1 MKILKLSASLN
12 YRLLFYVAVF
22 LPVQLQAEQGIIQPQ
37 TQSGHKSEVI
47 TELIQPASITHEQGA
62 AYSARLKIQRPAD
75 KDAKSRCELLENGKP
90 LPFPH
95 ALHRRIREQGRGHY
109 SHWTPG
115 TLYFSTSDSTDPR
128 TNGRKYELVSTE
140 SYLQKT
146 ASFVLTESNSEI
158 TVPVD
163 LDRESHPLKMIWQ
176 NLDSKTRITPAW
188 KRKGAPDLSSQSA
201 MLASI
206 LKPGMNAEEKSI
218 AIWKFLVDWR
228 YHYDPAEQGDE
239 LHDPVKF
246 LNVYGYGFCDDCATN
261 FMVLARKAGLQSR
274 VWGLSG
280 HVVAETF
287 YDGQWHMF
295 DPDHQVFYRNR
306 QGKIAGVEELAEQPQ
321 IITQTPRDPLGSPS
335 ELIAKLYTSTA
346 DNRVNERQPQ
356 IRDTSVLPVLEPLD
370 YVEFRYSNPE
380 RVHQKNKSHSP
391 EPPIAGEGIL
401 KRTVRD
407 LHDLK
412 QTAGNQRQWQLS
424 WPYVLLSGHV
434 DLALNSSEI
443 QPRISISND
452 QKSWRPLQGEIKKNR
467 LRLSL
472 NEWIRK
478 QPTAVYHCFIR
489 LESPHQ
495 TDPAALIDQ
504 AEAELRF
511 QFAPRALAHVQ
522 NGNNDF
528 EMKLAT
534 EPAGSTKGLRVE
546 LIWKE
551 TD

>member
-1 MKILKLSASLN
+1 MCNIRIHSSLN
-12 YRLLFYVAVF
+12 SLLLICSTLILPERLPAE
-22 LPVQLQAEQGIIQPQ
+22 PGILQPAIQ
-37 TQSGHKSEVI
+37 SEHRSEVI
-47 TELIQPASITHEQGA
+47 TELIQPTAVTHEQGA
-62 AYSARLKIQRPAD
+62 GYIARLTIPRAAD
-75 KDAKSRCELLENGKP
+75 KDTKSQCKLLENGKP

-95 ALHRRIREQGRGHY
+95 ALHSRIREQGGGHY
-109 SHWTPG
+109 SHWPPG
-115 TLYFSTSDSTDPR
+115 ILYFSTSDSSDPR
-128 TNGRKYELVSTE
+128 TNGRKYALVSTE
-140 SYLQKT
+140 SYLQKST
-146 ASFVLTESNSEI
+146 SFVLTDSNSEI

-163 LDRESHPLKMIWQ
+163 FHREPHPLKMIWQ

-228 YHYDPAEQGDE
+228 YHYYPAEQGDE
-239 LHDPVKF
+239 VHDPVKF

-287 YDGQWHMF
+287 YDGRWHMF

-306 QGKIAGVEELAEQPQ
+306 QGQIAGVEELAEQPRL
-321 IITQTPRDPLGSPS
+321 ITQTPTDPLGSSS
-335 ELIAKLYTSTA
+335 ELIAKLYSSTA

-356 IRDTSVLPVLEPLD
+356 IRDTSALPVLEPLD
-370 YVEFRYSNPE
+370 YVEFRYANPE
-380 RVHQKNKSHSP
+380 SVHQNYATDSP
-391 EPPIAGEGIL
+391 QPPVAGNGVL
-401 KRTVRD
+401 KRTIRD
-407 LHDLK
+407 LHELN
-412 QTAGNQRQWQLS
+412 QTASDQRQWQLN
-424 WPYVLLSGHV
+424 WPYVLLAGHI
-434 DLALNSSEI
+434 DLALNSSEV
-443 QPRISISND
+443 QPRISISHD
-452 QKSWRPLQGEIKKNR
+452 QKSWKPLQGEIKKNS
-467 LRLSL
+467 LRISL

-489 LESPHQ
+489 LESPNQ
-495 TDPAALIDQ
+495 TDPAVLIDQ
-504 AEAELRF
+504 ANAELSF
-511 QFAPRALAHVQ
+511 QFAPRALAHVKKD
-522 NGNNDF
+522 NNVF

-534 EPAGSTKGLRVE
+534 EPAGSTKGLQVE